1 MTTALSP
8 DKMILIQMI
17 LTRPIQKSGLCISS
31 IRYLHLYVVLTNST
45 GTIRSY
51 WHSVQPASSGESGKK
66 PLTAVK
72 FGPNRVISTTRTE
85 SPMKEALETRRS
97 ERFKNLSA
105 V

>member
-1 MTTALSP
+1 
-8 DKMILIQMI
+8 
-17 LTRPIQKSGLCISS
+17 
-31 IRYLHLYVVLTNST
+31 
-45 GTIRSY
+45 
-51 WHSVQPASSGESGKK
+51 
-66 PLTAVK
+66 LTAVK